1 MMILER
7 ICGKTAYI
15 SDDEREYTVP
25 CELLQGCGIGDVL
38 IFDCGAYKTDTA
50 ATEKRRKDIIA
61 LQDFLWE

>member
-7 ICGKTAYI
+7 ICGGMAYI
-15 SDDEREYTVP
+15 SDDEKEYAVP

-61 LQDFLWE
+61 LQDSLWE